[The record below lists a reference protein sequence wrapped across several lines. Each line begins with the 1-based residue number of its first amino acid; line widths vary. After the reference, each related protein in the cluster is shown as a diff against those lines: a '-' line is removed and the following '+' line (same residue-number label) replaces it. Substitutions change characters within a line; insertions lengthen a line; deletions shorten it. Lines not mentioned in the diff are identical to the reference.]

1 MTIDAECD
9 NNEKSIKYTGVYDA
23 IGHYQHYAIYVKQT
37 PNSNNKWSVFYKMSW
52 FEGDLDLNRGQFQFD
67 QTPER
72 PEVGSFLGDP
82 SVEVNQI
89 LPFRENTHCKYEC

>member
-9 NNEKSIKYTGVYDA
+9 NNDESIQYTGVYDA

-37 PNSNNKWSVFYKMSW
+37 PNSNGQWSVFSKMSLI
-52 FEGDLDLNRGQFQFD
+52 EGDPRFQFD

-72 PEVGSFLGDP
+72 LEVGSFLGDP

-89 LPFRENTHCKYEC
+89 LPFSEYTNCKYEW